1 MTRKQQLWI
10 SGIGLLLAAVAIWV
24 RDRQWLAAPED
35 SLPLALGLPLAFLL
49 GRPWAP
55 SDAPFPKHA
64 KLLAMAGAAIF
75 AIGWVVGSITVLAV
89 GWTLLSFLWAFHGFA
104 PQPRRGR
111 LALLVLLSFPWLVIE
126 WQAIGWAFRLSSAVV
141 AEGFFRLVEI
151 PATREGTHLNVMGVP
166 IEIEAACAGWNLLQ
180 LTLLAGIALGAH
192 EIRPTRRFILL
203 LCLLPGIVWIANL
216 LRILLL
222 SGIALSFDTQ
232 TAAGALHGLTGLAV
246 LGTVL
251 AMTKGLSI
259 LLAPAPA
266 ASSKIVHSS

>member
-1 MTRKQQLWI
+1 MTRKGQLWI
-10 SGIGLLLAAVAIWV
+10 SGIGLLLAAVAIWL

-35 SLPLALGLPLAFLL
+35 SLPLAFGLPLAFLL
-49 GRPWAP
+49 GRPWVPATDP
-55 SDAPFPKHA
+55 VPKKA
-64 KLLAMAGAAIF
+64 QLLAIAGAAVF
-75 AIGWVVGSITVLAV
+75 AVGWLIGNITVLAL
-89 GWTLLSFLWAFHGFA
+89 GWTLLSFLWAFFGFA

-111 LALLVLLSFPWLVIE
+111 LALLALLSFPWLVIE
-126 WQAIGWAFRLSSAVV
+126 WQSIGWAFRLSSAAV
-141 AEGFFRLVEI
+141 AEMFFRLVEI

-216 LRILLL
+216 LRILIL

-232 TAAGALHGLTGLAV
+232 TAGGAIHGLTGLAV
-246 LGTVL
+246 LGAVL

-259 LLAPAPA
+259 LLAPAPVV
-266 ASSKIVHSS
+266 SSKIVRSS

>member
-1 MTRKQQLWI
+1 MTRKRQLWI

-35 SLPLALGLPLAFLL
+35 SLPLAFGLPLAFLL
-49 GRPWAP
+49 GRPWVPTAG
-55 SDAPFPKHA
+55 PFPKKA
-64 KLLAMAGAAIF
+64 QLLAIAGAAVF
-75 AIGWVVGSITVLAV
+75 AIGWFVGSITVLAL
-89 GWTLLSFLWAFHGFA
+89 GWTLLCFLWAFHGFA

-111 LALLVLLSFPWLVIE
+111 LAWLALFSFPWLVIE
-126 WQAIGWAFRLSSAVV
+126 WQSIGWAFRLSSAAV
-141 AEGFFRLVEI
+141 AELFFRLVEI

-180 LTLLAGIALGAH
+180 LTLLAGIALGAY
-192 EIRPTRRFILL
+192 EIRPTRRFVLL

-216 LRILLL
+216 LRILIL

-232 TAAGALHGLTGLAV
+232 TAGGAVHGLTGLAV
-246 LGTVL
+246 LGAVL

-259 LLAPAPA
+259 LLAPAPVV
-266 ASSKIVHSS
+266 SSKIVHSP